1 MSRSAPP
8 MGQTE
13 TPGWVTAKRSPN
25 LSKKLVKA
33 SEEVCPDVV
42 EFAATLGRPVSP
54 SELVHLQRMY
64 DMAMTAGIEREEF
77 AAVLTKIV
85 GRKGS
90 VPVDVMGDSQ
100 ARSIDKERAA

>member
-1 MSRSAPP
+1 MS
-8 MGQTE
+8 
-13 TPGWVTAKRSPN
+13 VTAPERGAATLDRVTVKRSPN

-33 SEEVCPDVV
+33 SEEVCPDVI
-42 EFAATLGRPVSP
+42 EFAASLGRPVSP
-54 SELVHLQRMY
+54 SELVYIQRMY
-64 DMAMTAGIEREEF
+64 DRAMSAGIEREEF

-90 VPVDVMGDSQ
+90 VPVDVMGDRQ